1 MLFSSS
7 ALLACFWNENSKK
20 SIEFLEINNTAN
32 VTEQVKERQLHQQ
45 QLQGK
50 KHPKWG
56 SMIDWKSP
64 AETQRARER
73 SWNEEKR
80 LSEEKEGKSHESCW
94 RSWTGGSLPRQRL
107 TSLMAVQNSLWRTFF
122 RDWSLCP
129 GTSPD
134 SCSFSSSSMALATSG
149 RYRVREEGEA
159 VECTCVGTHAKG
171 MEGEGG
177 EKKCPP
183 FNYINSTAMRKA
195 PERINGWDNGNRL
208 SEGQLGQERSLA
220 LARLYAFRSRTEE

>member
-1 MLFSSS
+1 MKTAKKVLSFSRWTTQQMWLNRWKSG
-7 ALLACFWNENSKK
+7 NS
-20 SIEFLEINNTAN
+20 INNN
-32 VTEQVKERQLHQQ
+32 FK
-45 QLQGK
+45 GK
-50 KHPKWG
+50 NIPNGARWLIG
-56 SMIDWKSP
+56 
-64 AETQRARER
+64 RARQKH
-73 SWNEEKR
+73 NEQEKGHETKEKR

-94 RSWTGGSLPRQRL
+94 RSRTGGSLPRQRL

-208 SEGQLGQERSLA
+208 SEGQLGQERSFA